1 MRNILVFIIRYHF
14 LLLFLLLEFISI
26 TLLVNS
32 TYYQSSAILK
42 AGSRVTGRFYS
53 TVSEATDYLKLRTT
67 NEHLAQENAILRQM
81 KSVSYLRNDTNSFWV
96 NDTLYK
102 QQYKYI
108 VAKVVHNTVGKRNN
122 YIMID
127 KGSRSGI
134 QKDMAVITPTG
145 IAGTI
150 VNVSENFSWVM
161 SLLNKHTRISGKI
174 SKNGQMGTVVWN
186 GIDYAYGTLTDIPA
200 HVKISRGDTIVSS
213 GYSYIFPAG
222 LMIGTITDYR
232 VEQGEHFYIIPFK
245 FSVDFNSLQY
255 VYVVKNLMKEEQQ
268 ALEKSTEGL
277 KDE

>member
-14 LLLFLLLEFISI
+14 LLIFLLLEFISV

-42 AGSRVTGRFYS
+42 AGSRVTGRFYT
-53 TVSEATDYLKLRTT
+53 TVSDATDYLKLRTT
-67 NEHLAQENAILRQM
+67 NEHLAQENAMLRQM
-81 KSVSYLRNDTNSFWV
+81 KSVSYLRNDTNTFWV

-108 VAKVVHNTVGKRNN
+108 VAKVVLNTVGKRNN
-122 YIMID
+122 YIMLD

-145 IAGTI
+145 IAGTV

-161 SLLNKHTRISGKI
+161 SMLNKHTRLSGKI
-174 SKNGQMGTVVWN
+174 LKNGQMGTVVWN
-186 GIDYAYGTLTDIPA
+186 GVDHLYGTLTDIPA
-200 HVKISRGDTIVSS
+200 HVKIARGDTIVSS
-213 GYSYIFPAG
+213 GFSYIFPAG
-222 LMIGTITDYR
+222 LMIGTITDFR
-232 VEQGEHFYIIPFK
+232 VEQGEHFYTIPFK

-255 VYVVKNLMKEEQQ
+255 VYVVKNLMKEEQES
-268 ALEKSTEGL
+268 LEKSTEGL